1 MKNATIIASFL
12 WIGFLCAISF
22 MEAWLKF
29 RAEGVTLPIG
39 LSIGKIV
46 FTALNKM
53 EWFFAIII
61 IAGLVVEKVS
71 LFKWQN
77 TSIAVPLIMLLL
89 QTLWLLPILNQ
100 RATLQIQGQTV
111 PASNLHF
118 VYVTMELIKV
128 VSLFVFGM
136 YLLRK

>member
-29 RAEGVTLPIG
+29 RAQGVTLPIG

-61 IAGLVVEKVS
+61 IAGLVAEKVS
-71 LFKWQN
+71 FLNWRN
-77 TSIAVPLIMLLL
+77 TSIAIPLLLLLL
-89 QTLWLLPILNQ
+89 QTLWLLPILNE
-100 RATLQIQGQTV
+100 RATLQIQGQIV
-111 PASNLHF
+111 PVSNLHF
-118 VYVTMELIKV
+118 FYVAMELIKV
-128 VSLFVFGM
+128 VSLFVFGI
-136 YLLRK
+136 YLLSK